1 MLASYVRVM
10 GSTPIAAT
18 NLRKQMEKP
27 IESATDLIDPFEDDE
42 PIEGCS
48 LENPEIC
55 ESCQ

>member
-1 MLASYVRVM
+1 
-10 GSTPIAAT
+10 
-18 NLRKQMEKP
+18 MENP
-27 IESATDLIDPFEDDE
+27 IESETVLINPFEDDE

>member
-1 MLASYVRVM
+1 
-10 GSTPIAAT
+10 
-18 NLRKQMEKP
+18 MEKP
-27 IESATDLIDPFEDDE
+27 IESATVLINPFEDDE

>member
-1 MLASYVRVM
+1 MLE
-10 GSTPIAAT
+10 PIKVSEDSI
-18 NLRKQMEKP
+18 N
-27 IESATDLIDPFEDDE
+27 PFEDDE